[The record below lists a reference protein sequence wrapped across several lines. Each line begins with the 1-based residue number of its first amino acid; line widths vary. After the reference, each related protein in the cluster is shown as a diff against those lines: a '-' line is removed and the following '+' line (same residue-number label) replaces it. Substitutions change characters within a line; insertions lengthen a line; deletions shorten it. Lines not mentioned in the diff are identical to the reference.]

1 MFRCLSFADSAEL
14 PNERMAVVEQTLAS
28 VFRSVR
34 GAENAEYRSLCPG
47 RLLATVRVW
56 TRKR

>member
-14 PNERMAVVEQTLAS
+14 PNERMAAVEQTLAS
-28 VFRSVR
+28 AFRSVR
-34 GAENAEYRSLCPG
+34 VMENAEYRSVRPG